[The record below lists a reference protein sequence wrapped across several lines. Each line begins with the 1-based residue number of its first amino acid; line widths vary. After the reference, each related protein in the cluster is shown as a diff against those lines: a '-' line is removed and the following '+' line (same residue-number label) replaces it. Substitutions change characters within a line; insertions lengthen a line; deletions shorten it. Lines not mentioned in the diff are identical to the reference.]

1 MATAIEGVRPASTA
15 NGWLRRLRRS
25 DSLRGYGLLSPTLVV
40 ILSMLALPMV
50 ALILLSFWTQSGFK
64 LDTSFTFNNYLTFFN
79 YIEKPIYLTLLAR
92 SLWMS
97 FTATIVILLIAYPM
111 AYFLAFRVKR
121 NKMMWL
127 ILITVPFWTSYLLR
141 VFAWKLI
148 LGYDGVINSGLK
160 QLGLLEQPL
169 EFLLYNQ
176 FSVVVTL
183 AHAWVAFA
191 ILPIY
196 VSMEKID
203 RSLLEAASDLGDSPW
218 RRFWRITF
226 PLSLP
231 GLVAAALLVFIPT
244 VGDYVTPALVG
255 GTDGIMLGSL
265 IQTLFG
271 KVNNMPLGAASA
283 LMMMLT
289 VTLLVCLFLGGV
301 QVIRKLAQR
310 V

>member
-1 MATAIEGVRPASTA
+1 MATAIEGVRPKVAA
-15 NGWLRRLRRS
+15 NGWLRRIRRS
-25 DSLRGYGLLSPTLVV
+25 DNLRGYFLLSPTLLV
-40 ILSMLALPMV
+40 IVSMLALPV
-50 ALILLSFWTQSGFK
+50 IALIVLSFWTQSRFEF
-64 LDTSFTFNNYLTFFN
+64 DTSPTLNNYLTFFN
-79 YIEKPIYLTLLAR
+79 YSEKPIYLLLLGR

-97 FTATIVILLIAYPM
+97 FSATVVILLIAYPM
-111 AYFLAFRVKR
+111 AYFLAFRVKQR
-121 NKMMWL
+121 KMLWL

-160 QLGLLEQPL
+160 QLGLIEQPL

-176 FSVVVTL
+176 FAVIVTL

-203 RSLLEAASDLGDSPW
+203 RSLLEAASDLGDGPW
-218 RRFWRITF
+218 RRFWRVSF

-231 GLVAAALLVFIPT
+231 GLVSAALLVFIPT

-255 GTDGIMLGSL
+255 GTDAIMLGNL

-271 KVNNMPLGAASA
+271 KVNNMPLGATSS

-301 QVIRKLAQR
+301 QVVRKLAQR